1 MAEPR
6 PPGRG
11 SLRGR
16 LLLLLLLLGAA
27 LPLLHDALVSWP
39 LPALLASLTLLG
51 GPRWAAPGG
60 AAAWALALLLWLPL
74 AAAASAWAL
83 QPLRRVLRALESAV
97 MAHRDGE
104 FNIGIAPQGLHE
116 LDQLVHAHAELA
128 EAWREQRRGLA
139 HRELVLDSVVQH
151 TPVALWLVAEA
162 SRPGGDETVVFA
174 NLAARRWLAD
184 GRSLQG
190 RPWAQVLAGAPEAL
204 RPALAG
210 GPGEQLLPLP
220 RPQPQP
226 GEPAEETVQLSQR
239 RLSVLGQPHRLG
251 LLRPIG
257 RELSRQE
264 VQAWKRVLRVL
275 SHELNN
281 SLAPISSMAHS
292 GAELA
297 RRGDL
302 ARLPGVFE
310 RIGERATH
318 LHGFL
323 AGYAE
328 LAKLPAPRPVPVAW
342 QGWLGEWVA
351 QAGAALGGL
360 QLAGPLP
367 PGEVSLDPVQIE
379 QALIN
384 LVRNAHEAGSPP
396 QAVSLQVQA
405 EGSGERRHWRLSVAD
420 RGPGMSDAVMAQAL
434 LPFYSTKRSGTGLGL
449 ALAREVAEA
458 HGGRIELARREGG
471 GLRVSLC
478 LPAGPSGAVAAGETA
493 PLPGPGRTGLG
504 PQEA

>member
-1 MAEPR
+1 MAEPGAPGGSGPSPR
-6 PPGRG
+6 PLPRPSLQGRLG
-11 SLRGR
+11 
-16 LLLLLLLLGAA
+16 LLLLALGAL
-27 LPLLHDALVSWP
+27 LPLLHAGVSTWP
-39 LPALLASLTLLG
+39 LPDLLDTLALLG
-51 GPRWAAPGG
+51 GPRWPVPQGGWAWLLAGGLWAPL
-60 AAAWALALLLWLPL
+60 ALAASTWLLR
-74 AAAASAWAL
+74 
-83 QPLRRVLRALESAV
+83 PLRRVLRALESSV

-104 FNIGIAPQGLHE
+104 FNIGLAPQGLRE
-116 LDQLVHAHAELA
+116 LDRLVQAHAELA
-128 EAWREQRRGLA
+128 EALREQRHSLA

-162 SRPGGDETVVFA
+162 DHPGGDEPVVFA
-174 NLAARRWLAD
+174 NLAARRWLAE

-190 RPWAQVLAGAPEAL
+190 RPWSQVRAEAPEAL
-204 RPALAG
+204 RAALAL
-210 GPGEQLLPLP
+210 PTGEQLLPLP
-220 RPQPQP
+220 TPQPRP
-226 GEPAEETVQLSQR
+226 GEPAEDTVQLSQR
-239 RLSVLGQPHRLG
+239 PLRVLGQPHRLG
-251 LLRPIG
+251 LLRPLG

-302 ARLPGVFE
+302 ARLPAVFE

-323 AGYAE
+323 AGYAQF
-328 LAKLPAPRPVPVAW
+328 AKLPAPRLAPVAW
-342 QGWLGEWVA
+342 QAWLGEWVA

-360 QLAGPLP
+360 QLDGPLP
-367 PGEVSLDPVQIE
+367 EGEVRLDAAQVE

-396 QAVSLQVQA
+396 GEVSLSVRA
-405 EGSGERRHWRLSVAD
+405 EGQGEHRRWRLQVAD

-471 GLRVSLC
+471 GLVVSLC
-478 LPAGPSGAVAAGETA
+478 LPG
-493 PLPGPGRTGLG
+493 
-504 PQEA
+504 